1 VPVITANQGGMK
13 ELVRDGIVG
22 LYFRL
27 GDARDLGRILQQL
40 IQDPDQLQALRV
52 QSPKVPTI
60 EAHQGIL
67 PQLYVQAITS
77 RPPVA

>member
-27 GDARDLGRILQQL
+27 GDARDLGR
-40 IQDPDQLQALRV
+40 
-52 QSPKVPTI
+52 SCC
-60 EAHQGIL
+60 
-67 PQLYVQAITS
+67 S
-77 RPPVA
+77 